1 MNKYDLLIIGS
12 GPAGLSAS
20 IYASRYKINQ
30 AIVGEIS
37 GGLMSE
43 AHKVCNF
50 PTEIDING
58 FDLTMKM
65 KAHVES
71 FGTKILADKVT
82 KIEKQEDKTFYV
94 TTSANQEFVAKT
106 ILLATGTVHQ
116 HLGLENEGKFLGHGL
131 SYCSTCDAMFF
142 KNQIVAVVGSGNSAL
157 TASLHLA
164 EIAEKVYLVV
174 RHDVLKGETTW
185 ADQVRSNKKIEIL
198 FNTNVVSLQGAEKL
212 TGIKL
217 DKEYSGSDTLPTTGL
232 FVEIGSTPD
241 TAWLQN
247 LDLEYD
253 KFGYIKVNG
262 DQSTS
267 QDGVYAA
274 GDITTGSNQLRQI
287 ITACAEGSV
296 AATSIF
302 RKIKEAK

>member
-1 MNKYDLLIIGS
+1 
-12 GPAGLSAS
+12 
-20 IYASRYKINQ
+20 
-30 AIVGEIS
+30 
-37 GGLMSE
+37 
-43 AHKVCNF
+43 
-50 PTEIDING
+50 
-58 FDLTMKM
+58 
-65 KAHVES
+65 
-71 FGTKILADKVT
+71 
-82 KIEKQEDKTFYV
+82 
-94 TTSANQEFVAKT
+94 
-106 ILLATGTVHQ
+106 
-116 HLGLENEGKFLGHGL
+116 
-131 SYCSTCDAMFF
+131 
-142 KNQIVAVVGSGNSAL
+142 
-157 TASLHLA
+157 
-164 EIAEKVYLVV
+164 
-174 RHDVLKGETTW
+174 
-185 ADQVRSNKKIEIL
+185 VRSNKKIEIL

-287 ITACAEGSV
+287 ITACAEGAV

-302 RKIKEAK
+302 KKIRGEK